1 MRAVNLLPRST
12 SSSRKA
18 GFDRVLAVGLA
29 ITVLVVAALAGGFF
43 LEKAHAGTERRAL
56 AAAQAA
62 LATAQ
67 SQHPTTQTP
76 APAQLQAPA
85 VLLQSA
91 PWHLALDAA
100 LASRVS
106 WDVLLSQLE
115 YVVPARVILTSVTI
129 GGANGATGGSV
140 TLGGSAFS
148 MHDIGVFLSTLAHVP
163 KLSQVTLVSS
173 AANTGQGSKSVVTF
187 QITAQAT
194 LPAAPVAPTAA
205 TDTTTT
211 TGG

>member
-1 MRAVNLLPRST
+1 MRAVNLLPRAT
-12 SSSRKA
+12 SSSRKAA
-18 GFDRVLAVGLA
+18 GFDRVLAVGIA
-29 ITVLVVAALAGGFF
+29 VTVLVVAALAGGFF

-62 LATAQ
+62 LATAK
-67 SQHPTTQTP
+67 SQQPATQTP
-76 APAQLQAPA
+76 APAQLQIPA
-85 VLLQSA
+85 VLSQA
-91 PWHLALDAA
+91 EPWHLALDAA

-115 YVVPARVILTSVTI
+115 YVVPAKVVLTSVTL
-129 GGANGATGGSV
+129 GGTAGATGGTVS
-140 TLGGSAFS
+140 LGGSAFS

-173 AANTGQGSKSVVTF
+173 AANTGGKSVVTF
-187 QITAQAT
+187 QITAQAAI
-194 LPAAPVAPTAA
+194 PAPPAPPAGAA
-205 TDTTTT
+205 DMTTT